1 MREERIRL
9 AIIEE
14 KIKEILTVLKSLN
27 SMKISNEILG
37 TLVLE
42 AVEKAYDDSK
52 GEVQV
57 FEFLNILY
65 QSSREYERQS
75 ADNLLSEA
83 LGAVRD
89 SNSDSSDSLGNV
101 PEGMDTIRPRRPS
114 SNIQETN
121 IESVFRIDV

>member
-1 MREERIRL
+1 MQ
-9 AIIEE
+9 
-14 KIKEILTVLKSLN
+14 
-27 SMKISNEILG
+27 KISNEILG

-42 AVEKAYDDSK
+42 AVEKAYDESK

-57 FEFLNILY
+57 FKFLNILY
-65 QSSREYERQS
+65 QSTREYERQS
-75 ADNLLSEA
+75 ADNLLLEA
-83 LGAVRD
+83 MGAVTD

-101 PEGMDTIRPRRPS
+101 PAGMDTIRPRRPS